1 MARLVRP
8 LTLRE
13 ISIRRTINKSQSSTK
28 TGEVVPGDNTRT
40 RGKNTAGKPPRPSG
54 RQVNSEEQWIFNV
67 YVLFSKLVFYKVR
80 LHLFVVVV
88 VVALFALDVVGLR
101 YLRLFPR
108 GQKVRCLKFRK
119 FSLSNRKGFS
129 TQAKASF
136 SVRTCSLIGR
146 SKTSFN
152 NGASS
157 QQKINKMDVALR
169 LLSDVDRLFGRRN

>member
-1 MARLVRP
+1 MARLVRL
-8 LTLRE
+8 LTLWE
-13 ISIRRTINKSQSSTK
+13 ISISRTINKSQSSTK
-28 TGEVVPGDNTRT
+28 TGEVAPGDNTRT

-67 YVLFSKLVFYKVR
+67 YVLFSKLFFLQSTIVPF
-80 LHLFVVVV
+80 FVVV

-101 YLRLFPR
+101 YLRLFPG

-119 FSLSNRKGFS
+119 FSVSNRKGFS

-146 SKTSFN
+146 SKTYN
-152 NGASS
+152 NGSSS

>member
-1 MARLVRP
+1 MARLVRL

-13 ISIRRTINKSQSSTK
+13 INISRTINKSQSSTK
-28 TGEVVPGDNTRT
+28 TGEVAPGDNTRT

-67 YVLFSKLVFYKVR
+67 YVLFSKLFFLKSTIAP
-80 LHLFVVVV
+80 FFVV

-101 YLRLFPR
+101 YLRLFPG

-119 FSLSNRKGFS
+119 FSVSNRKGFS

-136 SVRTCSLIGR
+136 SVRSCSLIGR
-146 SKTSFN
+146 SKTSYN

-157 QQKINKMDVALR
+157 QQKINKMDVALG